1 MQNEEREGTHEEAP
15 LAHLQVLHLWPK
27 GSEWAFTTVLEKL
40 PPCITHL
47 HWFAY
52 AQWNRAH
59 KSRPSSRSL
68 RRTPTP
74 MPARVA
80 AVPLPRGIGLE
91 VAVGARHPDEGEEDA
106 EVVLE
111 LAREGSNGWI

>member
-1 MQNEEREGTHEEAP
+1 MQNEQREGTHEEAP

-59 KSRPSSRSL
+59 KSRPSSRSP

-80 AVPLPRGIGLE
+80 AVPPPPATGHR
-91 VAVGARHPDEGEEDA
+91 ARSSYGGEA
-106 EVVLE
+106 P
-111 LAREGSNGWI
+111 G